1 MEDKME
7 NQNNKD
13 LFAIVVLVE
22 TKKGNKLIFG
32 SAPTPDGRIGQN
44 PLLMEKAKEENL
56 PRLRISKS
64 GRVTF
69 LSAKDAFNA
78 GRMKNLSKDYED
90 LTGTYE
96 GSTYREIVDNMLAG
110 NHKDETMLTPEM
122 VGDTEDTSISF

>member
-7 NQNNKD
+7 NQNNND
-13 LFAIVVLVE
+13 LFAIVVLLE
-22 TKKGNKLIFG
+22 TKEGNKLVFV

-44 PLLMEKAKEENL
+44 SLLMAKAKEENL

-78 GRMKNLSKDYED
+78 GRMKKLGKDYED
-90 LTGTYE
+90 LTGTFE
-96 GSTYREIVDNMLAG
+96 GSTYAEIAHNMLAG

-122 VGDTEDTSISF
+122 VGDIDDTSITF

>member
-7 NQNNKD
+7 NQNNND
-13 LFAIVVLVE
+13 LFAIGVLLE
-22 TKKGNKLIFG
+22 TKEGNKFMFA

-44 PLLMEKAKEENL
+44 VKLLEKAKEENL

-78 GRMKNLSKDYED
+78 GRMKKLGKDYED

-96 GSTYREIVDNMLAG
+96 GSTPAEIVSNMIAG
-110 NHKDETMLTPEM
+110 NHKDETSLSPEM
-122 VGDTEDTSISF
+122 LGDIDNNFISF

>member
-7 NQNNKD
+7 NQNNND
-13 LFAIVVLVE
+13 LFAIAVLLE
-22 TKKGNKLIFG
+22 NKLVFV
-32 SAPTPDGRIGQN
+32 SAPTVDGRIGQN
-44 PLLMEKAKEENL
+44 VLLMEKAKEENL

-78 GRMKNLSKDYED
+78 GRMKKLGKDYED

-110 NHKDETMLTPEM
+110 NHKDETSLTPEM
-122 VGDTEDTSISF
+122 VGDTNDTSITF